1 MFKDKKTRYPG
12 IYQRIHESGKVVYL
26 ARARVKGAG
35 EASKSFQR
43 LTDARVWYDKQ
54 IVSMQQRDA
63 VGSVVSI
70 WLNEAEAEALRCR
83 AKTERRLES
92 SLIREA
98 LRRFLV
104 IEG

>member
-12 IYQRIHESGKVVYL
+12 IYRRTHESGKVVYL
-26 ARARVKGAG
+26 ARARVKGSG
-35 EASKSFQR
+35 EASRTFRR

-54 IVSMQQRDA
+54 IVSMQQREA

-70 WLNEAEAEALRCR
+70 WLNEAEAEALRLR
-83 AKTERRLES
+83 AKTKRRPES